1 MIRDVRL
8 TGQVA
13 VVTGG
18 ASGIGRA
25 TVLALAGEGAQIA
38 ILDRDADAALSVAH
52 ETTAAGGVAKAFVV
66 DLADPSAIDAVVRA
80 VLAEFGRVDILVNSA
95 GISGAPHSSVDF
107 SDEKYELVMAINLR
121 APFLLTRAIGQ
132 HMIGRGGGGKI
143 VNLSSSS
150 AFRATYSPAIYAA
163 TKAGING
170 LTRASAADL
179 GPHDI
184 NVNAVAPG
192 LTDTPMNA
200 GFGGG
205 DALAA
210 AAVSGPLANLLARPS
225 EPEDVAAVV
234 VFLCLPESR
243 QITGQ
248 VIHTSA
254 GLVV

>member
-1 MIRDVRL
+1 MAANEL

-13 VVTGG
+13 LVTGG

-25 TVLALAGEGAQIA
+25 TVRALAAEGVQVA
-38 ILDRDADAALSVAH
+38 IVDRDERGAHAVAEETKASGGAATPFVA
-52 ETTAAGGVAKAFVV
+52 
-66 DLADPSAIDAVVRA
+66 DLADPGAIATVVQS
-80 VLAEFGRVDILVNSA
+80 VLAEFGRIDILVNSA
-95 GISGAPHSSVDF
+95 GISGAPHSAVDF
-107 SDEKYELVMAINLR
+107 SDEKYELVTAINLR
-121 APFLLTRAIGQ
+121 APFLLTRAVGQ
-132 HMIGRGGGGKI
+132 HMIERGDGGKI
-143 VNLSSSS
+143 VNLSSSG

-170 LTRASAADL
+170 LTRAAAADL
-179 GPHDI
+179 GPHDV

-200 GFGGG
+200 GIG
-205 DALAA
+205 DADKLAKA
-210 AAVSGPLANLLARPS
+210 TASGPLANLLKRHS
-225 EPEDVAAVV
+225 EPEDVANVI
-234 VFLCLPESR
+234 VFLCRPESR

>member
-1 MIRDVRL
+1 MATNRL
-8 TGQVA
+8 TGRVA

-25 TVLALAGEGAQIA
+25 TVLALAAEGARIA
-38 ILDRDADAALSVAH
+38 IVDRDADGANAVAS
-52 ETTAAGGVAKAFVV
+52 EIAAAGGQAMAIVV
-66 DLADPSAIDAVVRA
+66 DLADPSAIASTVDA
-80 VLAEFGRVDILVNSA
+80 VLAELGRVDILVNSA
-95 GISGAPHSSVDF
+95 GVSGAPHSAIDF
-107 SDEKYELVMAINLR
+107 SDEKYEQVMAINLR

-132 HMIGRGGGGKI
+132 HMISRGGGGRI

-170 LTRASAADL
+170 LTRAAAADL
-179 GPHDI
+179 GAHDI

-192 LTDTPMNA
+192 VTDTPMNA
-200 GFGGG
+200 GFGGA
-205 DALAA
+205 DRLAA
-210 AAVSGPLANLLARPS
+210 AAASGPLANLLARHS
-225 EPEDVAAVV
+225 EPEDVASVV

>member
-1 MIRDVRL
+1 MPSSAL

-25 TVLALAGEGAQIA
+25 TVFALAAEGARVA
-38 ILDRDADAALSVAH
+38 IVDRDADGANAVASDIN
-52 ETTAAGGVAKAFVV
+52 AAGGTATAFVV
-66 DLADPSAIDAVVRA
+66 DLADPSAIAAMVDA

-95 GISGAPHSSVDF
+95 GVSGAPHSSVDF
-107 SDEKYELVMAINLR
+107 TDEKYELVMAINLR

-132 HMIGRGGGGKI
+132 HMISRGGGGKI

-150 AFRATYSPAIYAA
+150 AFRATFAPAIYAA

-170 LTRASAADL
+170 LTRSAAADL
-179 GPHDI
+179 GPHDV

-192 LTDTPMNA
+192 VTDTPMNA
-200 GFGGG
+200 GFGGV
-205 DALAA
+205 DKLAMAA
-210 AAVSGPLANLLARPS
+210 ASGPLANLLERHS
-225 EPEDVAAVV
+225 EAEDVANVV
-234 VFLCLPESR
+234 VFLCRPESR

>member
-1 MIRDVRL
+1 MSGNRL
-8 TGQVA
+8 TGHVA

-25 TVLALAGEGAQIA
+25 TVHALASEGARIA
-38 ILDRDADAALSVAH
+38 IVDRDADGAKAVAG
-52 ETTAAGGVAKAFVV
+52 EVTAAGGAATAFVA
-66 DLADPSAIDAVVRA
+66 DLADPSAIESVVQA
-80 VLAEFGRVDILVNSA
+80 VLGEFGRVDSLVNSA
-95 GISGAPHSSVDF
+95 GVSGAPHSSVAF

-132 HMIGRGGGGKI
+132 HMISRGGGGNI

-163 TKAGING
+163 TKSGING

-179 GPHDI
+179 GPHGV

-200 GFGGG
+200 GIGGP
-205 DALAA
+205 DMLAVA
-210 AAVSGPLANLLARPS
+210 ATSGPLANLLERHS
-225 EPEDVAAVV
+225 EADDVASVI

>member
-1 MIRDVRL
+1 MSGSRL
-8 TGQVA
+8 SGQVA
-13 VVTGG
+13 IVTGG

-38 ILDRDADAALSVAH
+38 IVDRDGDGAHVVAD
-52 ETTAAGGVAKAFVV
+52 ETIARGGQAKAFVA
-66 DLADPSAIDAVVRA
+66 DLADPAAIESVVQA
-80 VLAEFGRVDILVNSA
+80 VLAELGRVDILVNSA
-95 GISGAPHSSVDF
+95 GVHGAPHSAVDF
-107 SDEKYELVMAINLR
+107 SDDKFELVMAINLR

-132 HMIGRGGGGKI
+132 HMISRGGGGKI

-170 LTRASAADL
+170 LTRAAAADL

-192 LTDTPMNA
+192 ITDTPMNA
-200 GFGGG
+200 GIGGP
-205 DALAA
+205 DMLAVA
-210 AAVSGPLANLLARPS
+210 ATSGPLANLLERHS
-225 EPEDVAAVV
+225 EADDVASVI